1 MGQTQGGEKS
11 SSCRLTWISGSGS
24 DVFKPYSALALAQ
37 HALSPERPWPRAWRS
52 PEPKSSYDAII
63 IGGGGHGLATAY
75 YLANNHGLTN
85 VAVLER
91 AYIGS
96 GNVGRNTTLI
106 RSNYVIDGNTQF
118 FEHSMKLWE
127 GLSHDLNFN
136 CMVSHRGQVV
146 LATNPVQLDTFARRG
161 NIMRLNGID
170 AELLDRGQ
178 VMALLPY
185 LDYSKE
191 ARWPIWG
198 GILQKRAGTVRHD
211 AVAWGYAR
219 AADTLGVDIIENCEV
234 TGFVMDEGKAVG
246 VETSRGKILGGKI
259 GIAVAGHSSHVAK
272 MAGLRLPIESHILQA
287 FVTEP
292 VKPMVHHV
300 VSWGAELFYLS
311 QSDKGGMVFGGHIDG
326 FNTYTQRGQFPR
338 IQTVAECAVS
348 LLPFMSKLRL
358 LRHWGG
364 IMDMTP
370 DGSPFICRTDIKNLY
385 FNGGWCYQGFKA
397 TPASGWT
404 FAHTMAHDEE
414 HELNRC
420 YSLDRFEKG
429 RELDDYGIGNWTYKQ

>member
-1 MGQTQGGEKS
+1 M
-11 SSCRLTWISGSGS
+11 
-24 DVFKPYSALALAQ
+24 FKPYSAFALAR
-37 HALSPERPWPRAWRS
+37 HAFSPDKPWPKAWRAAAL
-52 PEPKSSYDAII
+52 KSSYDAII

-75 YLANNHGLTN
+75 YLAKNHGLIN
-85 VAVLER
+85 VAVIEK

-106 RSNYVIDGNTQF
+106 RSNYMVEGNTDF
-118 FEHSMKLWE
+118 FEHSLKLWE
-127 GLSHDLNFN
+127 GLSHELNFN
-136 CMVSHRGQVV
+136 CMVSQRGQVV
-146 LATNPVQLDTFARRG
+146 LATSPTQMDVFARKG

-170 AELLDRGQ
+170 AELLDRGE
-178 VMALLPY
+178 VMKLLPY
-185 LDYSKE
+185 LDYSST
-191 ARWPIWG
+191 ARWPIYG
-198 GILQKRAGTVRHD
+198 GVLQGRAGTVRHD

-219 AADTLGVDIIENCEV
+219 AADALGVDIIENCEV
-234 TGFVMDEGKAVG
+234 TGFLWDGDAVVG
-246 VETSRGKILGGKI
+246 VDTSRGKILGGKVAM
-259 GIAVAGHSSHVAK
+259 AVAGHSSHVAK
-272 MAGLRLPIESHILQA
+272 MAGLRLPIESHVLQA

-292 VKPMVHHV
+292 VKPMVDHV

-370 DGSPFICRTDIKNLY
+370 DGSPFICKTSVKNLY

-404 FAHTMAHDEE
+404 YAHTIAHGEA
-414 HELNRC
+414 HKLNSA
-420 YSLDRFEKG
+420 YTLDRFEKG
-429 RELDDYGIGNWTYKQ
+429 GELDEYGLGNWNYKQ